1 MFRRSLFVKFEI
13 LGLMVIGVAGGV
25 FLSTEPSR
33 RLGLDA
39 AGTMDRV
46 EPTALVWANVES
58 PLREVENSVAKAES
72 PLVKTEN
79 PLTRAET
86 PLAIIPAEP
95 GCECQGECGFA
106 EQMRQSEH

>member
-1 MFRRSLFVKFEI
+1 MFRHSLFLKFGI
-13 LGLMVIGVAGGV
+13 LGLMAIGLAGGV
-25 FLSTEPSR
+25 LLSTEPSR
-33 RLGLDA
+33 RSGLDL

-46 EPTALVWANVES
+46 EPSALVWINVKS
-58 PLREVENSVAKAES
+58 PLREVESSVAKAES

-86 PLAIIPAEP
+86 LLAIIPAEP